1 MSDLARPR
9 RLRALH
15 TGSAACA
22 LALAAGCVPGAAH
35 PELPRP
41 TEAAGVSVWLDP
53 PIDPAVAS
61 AVGVLP
67 DGRTAFVLGGHRLA
81 LGAGAADWA
90 SARFATP
97 IVGATRVASG
107 WLFAAADGAVGR
119 APEVLGP
126 LERLGGPAEAVA
138 VALLG
143 SGRAGL
149 VTASGALYTSDGSAD
164 FARAPLPQGVRA
176 TGGAFADARHGVV
189 LAEGGAAY
197 ATTDGGASF
206 APLPLGLEA
215 AWRVDLAGRALVVT
229 TTAGAH
235 VVTEAGALAPVPPGL
250 VADTG
255 VSWLP
260 PAPLHHGPGR
270 AFFPRARELEVVASR
285 WARFPASAALAG
297 AAPDGVLHD
306 GRVVHSEPGELVLLD
321 PATGARA
328 TLPLGEGMPA
338 DRSCSIHRFGAG
350 LVAACDADRGPGA
363 VWRLDG
369 TSPPARV
376 PGLAPGPFVAFS
388 DDGVHAAWLG
398 ACDAVEGEGAAR
410 KLCAYAGG
418 ATRELALDLEADEL
432 VAVRGARAL
441 VTGAGDAGAAS
452 ARVVDLE
459 GGTLLPLRV
468 QAEAEGGPALELE
481 RASFA
486 TADVVA
492 AVVRAGASAPA
503 RSLAIGRPE
512 EPLALRALPPGARA
526 VGLVDAERGVAA
538 GRTAAELWTTSDG
551 GQIWRATPAVVD
563 GASDGIRLADARSA
577 PDIVCDGHGCSVS
590 GAVYVRFEPQAGAS
604 PPPLPLARAAGGAPT
619 PTPPDEGELDFD
631 GEPVSRSAAAPAC
644 NLVPTPDAPDPEPL
658 PPSTYPP
665 SAAREARVLELGRGG
680 VRARLDIVPRP
691 DWRAELV
698 WRPLGAAEPLATG
711 PWPVGV
717 EHPEEDAVGT
727 AAASY
732 ALVGAEAEQ
741 ALVARCSGA
750 RGDRACELLRGTPEH
765 ALTIVTRIAAVAA
778 PPNTSSPVVALGLPD
793 GGALLL
799 VASRPSGLADGIAL
813 PSLDLVLRV
822 GADGSLA
829 GRRAFAWTERPRRYS
844 GLAQRQGVAGYVASA
859 PDAPERLDFYPLAR
873 DLGAGPEPFAT
884 LATLRVPRCGA
895 PGAGGAGA
903 KSPGAAHVW
912 LPASATRV
920 GIAHDL
926 GVLEGIATLD
936 LSGTGACLAAFD
948 SALELPVP
956 GLGAPDPRANLH
968 LEARGGELVGSLV
981 TGDGRA
987 RARCGR

>member
-1 MSDLARPR
+1 MSDHA
-9 RLRALH
+9 RLRPPRALRP
-15 TGSAACA
+15 GSAVCA
-22 LALAAGCVPGAAH
+22 LALAAGCVPSAAH
-35 PELPRP
+35 PELAPP
-41 TEAAGVSVWLDP
+41 TAAAGVRVWLDP
-53 PIDPAVAS
+53 PIDPTAAS

-67 DGRTAFVLGGHRLA
+67 DGRTAFVLGGNRLA
-81 LGAGAADWA
+81 LGAAAEWA

-97 IVGATRVASG
+97 IVGATPVASG

-119 APEVLGP
+119 APDFLGP
-126 LERLGGPAEAVA
+126 LERVGGPAEAVA

-149 VTASGALYTSDGSAD
+149 VTVSGALYTSDGSAD
-164 FARAPLPQGVRA
+164 FAPAPLPQGARA

-189 LAEGGAAY
+189 LAEGGTAY
-197 ATTDGGASF
+197 ATSDGGASF

-235 VVTEAGALAPVPPGL
+235 LVTEAGALAPVPPGL
-250 VADTG
+250 VAETG

-260 PAPLHHGPGR
+260 PAPLHRGPGR

-285 WARFPASAALAG
+285 FARFPASAALAA
-297 AAPDGVLHD
+297 AAPDGVLPD
-306 GRVVHSEPGELVLLD
+306 GRVVHSEPGALFVLD
-321 PATGARA
+321 PVTGTHAA
-328 TLPLGEGMPA
+328 LPLGEGMPA
-338 DRSCSIHRFGAG
+338 DRSCSILRWGAG
-350 LVAACDADRGPGA
+350 LVAACDADRGSGA
-363 VWRLDG
+363 VFRVDG
-369 TSPPARV
+369 PSPPARV

-398 ACDAVEGEGAAR
+398 ACDGVEQEGAAR

-418 ATRELALDLEADEL
+418 PARELALDLEAEEL

-441 VTGAGDAGAAS
+441 VTGTADGGAAS

-459 GGTLLPLRV
+459 GGTVVPLRV
-468 QAEAEGGPALELE
+468 EVPAEGGAALELE

-486 TADVVA
+486 TADVVT
-492 AVVRAGASAPA
+492 AVVRAGASTPA

-551 GQIWRATPAVVD
+551 GRSWSAAPAAVD
-563 GASDGIRLADARSA
+563 GASDAVPLARDGRA
-577 PDIVCDGHGCSVS
+577 PEVACDGRGCSV
-590 GAVYVRFEPQAGAS
+590 GDVVHVAFAAEPAAG
-604 PPPLPLARAAGGAPT
+604 PLPLARAAGGAPT
-619 PTPPDEGELDFD
+619 PTPPDEGEVDFD
-631 GEPVSRSAAAPAC
+631 GEPVSRSAAVPAC
-644 NLVPTPDAPDPEPL
+644 DLARASDGPEPEPL

-698 WRPLGAAEPLATG
+698 WRPLGAVEPLATG

-717 EHPEEDAVGT
+717 EHPEEDVVG
-727 AAASY
+727 ASVASY

-741 ALVARCSGA
+741 ALVARCSGQ
-750 RGDRACELLRGTPEH
+750 RGDRSCELLRGTPEH
-765 ALTIVTRIAAVAA
+765 ALTVVTRVAAVAA
-778 PPNTSSPVVALGLPD
+778 PPNTRSPVVALGLPD

-799 VASRPSGLADGIAL
+799 VASQPSGLADGIAL

-822 GADGSLA
+822 RADGSLA
-829 GRRAFAWTERPRRYS
+829 GRRAFAWTERPRRHS
-844 GLAQRQGVAGYVASA
+844 GLAQRQGVAGYVATA
-859 PDAPERLDFYPLAR
+859 PGAPERLEFYPLAR
-873 DLGAGPEPFAT
+873 ELGAGPEPFAT

-895 PGAGGAGA
+895 SGVGGSGA
-903 KSPGAAHVW
+903 SPGGAHVW

-948 SALELPVP
+948 SAHELPTP

-968 LEARGGELVGSLV
+968 LEARAGELVGSV
-981 TGDGRA
+981 VAADGRA
-987 RARCGR
+987 RLRCGP